1 MSLAAGPSVE
11 PVPPAP
17 PAPGRPVHRARRLYI
32 DSGQEAVVYLHRQSE
47 VCRSEGFESE
57 TRVSVSIGPRTILA
71 TLNVVTGP
79 LLGVA
84 EAGLSETAWARLAA
98 EEGAAVEFTHPLPLD
113 SLRHVRAKIH
123 GQRLDAA
130 ALSAVVNDIAAG
142 RYSDIYLASFLTAC
156 GNERLDRQEMID
168 LTLAMVASG
177 DRLEWGRSPVMDKHS
192 VGGLP
197 GNRTTLIVVPIVTGV
212 GVTMPKTSSRAITSP
227 AGTAD
232 TMEML
237 APVELNQAELRRV
250 VEQEGGCIAWGG
262 AARLS
267 PADDVLIRV
276 ERPLDLDSTGQ
287 LVASVLSKKAA
298 AGATHVLIDLP
309 VGPTAKIR
317 SVAEAQRVSAH
328 LREVGQAIGLRVLP
342 VMTDGA
348 QPVGRG
354 LGPALEARDAL
365 AVLRGDPE
373 APVDLR
379 ERGLLLAG
387 YILELAGA
395 VPTGGGQALA
405 REILQDG
412 RAWRKFQAICRAQGG
427 MREPPVAP
435 FTRPL
440 AATHAGRVMRIDNRR
455 LGRVAKLA
463 GAPRDPAAGL
473 VLHVRLGDTVERG
486 QPLFTVHAQAAGEL
500 DYALAYAT
508 AQGAI
513 IAVGES
519 Q

>member
-1 MSLAAGPSVE
+1 VTLAVPLPGHPLP
-11 PVPPAP
+11 PVQSRPAD
-17 PAPGRPVHRARRLYI
+17 RARRLGI
-32 DSGQEAVVYLHRQSE
+32 DTGQEAVVYLHHQSQ

-57 TRVSVSIGPRTILA
+57 TRVAVTVGSRTILA
-71 TLNVVTGP
+71 TLNVVTGS
-79 LLGVA
+79 LVA
-84 EAGLSETAWARLAA
+84 ADEAGLSESAWTQL
-98 EEGAAVEFTHPLPLD
+98 GAADGMPVTFAHAQPLE
-113 SLRHVRAKIH
+113 SLRNVRGKIH
-123 GQRLDAA
+123 GQRLDAS

-142 RYSDIYLASFLTAC
+142 RYSDIHLASFLTAC
-156 GNERLDRQEMID
+156 GGGRLDRQEMID

-177 DRLEWGRSPVMDKHS
+177 DRLTWDRSPVMDKHS

-197 GNRTTLIVVPIVTGV
+197 GNRTTLLVVPIVTAA

-232 TMEML
+232 TMEVL
-237 APVELNQAELRRV
+237 APVELSRADLRRV

-267 PADDVLIRV
+267 PADDILIRV

-287 LVASVLSKKAA
+287 LVASVLSKKVA

-317 SVAEAQRVSAH
+317 SVAEAERLSIH
-328 LREVGQAIGLRVLP
+328 LREVGKAVGLAVLS
-342 VMTDGA
+342 VFTDGS

-365 AVLRGDPE
+365 AVLRGDHD
-373 APVDLR
+373 APPDLR

-387 YILELAGA
+387 YILELANAAPVGA
-395 VPTGGGQALA
+395 GQALA
-405 REILQDG
+405 REILLDG

-427 MREPPVAP
+427 MREPRKAP
-435 FTRPL
+435 CTRPL
-440 AATHAGRVMRIDNRR
+440 LATRGGRITKIDNRR
-455 LGRVAKLA
+455 LARVAKLA

-473 VLHVRLGDTVERG
+473 RLHVRLGESVDLG
-486 QPLFTVHAQAAGEL
+486 QPLLTVHSEAAGEVE
-500 DYALAYAT
+500 YALRYAT
-508 AQGAI
+508 SGEIFAI
-513 IAVGES
+513 GEAE
-519 Q
+519 

>member
-1 MSLAAGPSVE
+1 M
-11 PVPPAP
+11 
-17 PAPGRPVHRARRLYI
+17 
-32 DSGQEAVVYLHRQSE
+32 
-47 VCRSEGFESE
+47 
-57 TRVSVSIGPRTILA
+57 
-71 TLNVVTGP
+71 
-79 LLGVA
+79 
-84 EAGLSETAWARLAA
+84 
-98 EEGAAVEFTHPLPLD
+98 EFAHPLPLD

-177 DRLEWGRSPVMDKHS
+177 DRLDWGRSPVMDKHS

-197 GNRTTLIVVPIVTGV
+197 GNRTTLIVVPIVTAV

-237 APVELNQAELRRV
+237 APVELNQADLRRV

-328 LREVGQAIGLRVLP
+328 LREVGQAIGLHVLP

-365 AVLRGDPE
+365 AVLRGDPD

-379 ERGLLLAG
+379 ERGCSSRVTSSSWRARSRRRRP
-387 YILELAGA
+387 GA
-395 VPTGGGQALA
+395 
-405 REILQDG
+405 
-412 RAWRKFQAICRAQGG
+412 RA
-427 MREPPVAP
+427 
-435 FTRPL
+435 
-440 AATHAGRVMRIDNRR
+440 
-455 LGRVAKLA
+455 
-463 GAPRDPAAGL
+463 RDPAGRPRVAEVPGDLPRAG
-473 VLHVRLGDTVERG
+473 R
-486 QPLFTVHAQAAGEL
+486 HARAAGGAVHPPAGRDPRRPRDAHRQPAARARGEAGRRPPRSGRRARPSRPPRR
-500 DYALAYAT
+500 YRGTGAAALYGPRAGGRRARLRP
-508 AQGAI
+508 GLRHRP
-513 IAVGES
+513 GRDRRGSES
-519 Q
+519 SR

>member
-1 MSLAAGPSVE
+1 MTLAAADGAE
-11 PVPPAP
+11 PVLQAS
-17 PAPGRPVHRARRLYI
+17 GRSVYRARRLGI
-32 DSGQEAVVYLHRQSE
+32 DSGQEAVVYLHQQAE

-57 TRVSVSIGPRTILA
+57 TRISAMLGGRTIHA

-79 LLGVA
+79 LLGRA
-84 EAGLSETAWARLAA
+84 DAGFSESAWSQLGAM
-98 EEGAAVEFTHPLPLD
+98 EGEAVEFAHPPPLE

-123 GQRLDAA
+123 GRRLDAA
-130 ALSAVVNDIAAG
+130 AITAIVNDVAVG
-142 RYSDIYLASFLTAC
+142 YYSDIHLASFLTAC
-156 GNERLDRQEMID
+156 GNDRLDRQEMID
-168 LTLAMVASG
+168 LTTAMVASG
-177 DRLEWGRSPVMDKHS
+177 DRLRWDRSPIMDKHS

-197 GNRTTLIVVPIVTGV
+197 GNRTTLIVVPIVTAAGV
-212 GVTMPKTSSRAITSP
+212 IMPKTSSRAITSP

-237 APVELNQAELRRV
+237 APVELDQAMMRRV

-287 LVASVLSKKAA
+287 LVASVLSKKTA

-317 SVAEAQRVSAH
+317 SVAEAQRLSAH
-328 LREVGQAIGLRVLP
+328 LREVGRAVGLQVLP
-342 VMTDGA
+342 VMTDGS

-365 AVLRGDPE
+365 AVLQGDPDGP
-373 APVDLR
+373 ADLR
-379 ERGLLLAG
+379 ERALLLAG
-387 YILELAGA
+387 YLLELAGA
-395 VPTGGGQALA
+395 VTSGGGQALA

-427 MREPPVAP
+427 MREPPVAS

-440 AATHAGRVMRIDNRR
+440 AAVRGGRVTRIDNRR
-455 LGRVAKLA
+455 LARVAKLA

-473 VLHVRLGDTVERG
+473 ILHVRLGEVVEPG

-500 DYALAYAT
+500 AYALTYAT
-508 AQGAI
+508 AQGEI
-513 IAVGES
+513 IAVEES
-519 Q
+519 R